1 MPSENVFEQDFFA
14 SLYDSVNPWSASDEF
29 YFHRA
34 LESGGPVLDLGCG
47 TGRLACRIAS
57 RGLSVTGV
65 DPAAAMLRVARSR
78 EGRDKVRWIQS
89 DGQSLQLAERF
100 QFISMTGHAF
110 QALSTDEDAVA
121 LLRAAARHLDREGDR
136 EGVPEKDREGSFV
149 FETRNPAARAW
160 LAWTPE
166 RSRRTVQS
174 PEHGRVSV
182 FYDAQAEPDAGIV
195 TIREHYSLLD
205 TGVEKVGSNRI
216 RFVEQEHLSGL
227 LAKAGLAAANWYG
240 DWHGAPFSQTSKE
253 IIVETR
259 RADE

>member
-1 MPSENVFEQDFFA
+1 MPTEDVFKEDFFA

-47 TGRLACRIAS
+47 TGMLACRIAS
-57 RGLSVTGV
+57 RGLRVTGV

-78 EGRDKVRWIQS
+78 EGGDKVRWIQS

-110 QALSTDEDAVA
+110 QALLTDEDAVA
-121 LLRAAARHLDREGDR
+121 LLRAAARHLDREGR
-136 EGVPEKDREGSFV
+136 FV

-174 PEHGRVSV
+174 PERGRVSV
-182 FYDAQAEPDAGIV
+182 FYDAEAEPESGIV
-195 TIREHYSLLD
+195 TIREHYSLQD
-205 TGVEKVGSNRI
+205 KGVERVGSNRI
-216 RFVEQEHLSGL
+216 RFVDREQLSGL
-227 LAKAGLAAANWYG
+227 LAEAGLEAVNWYG
-240 DWHGAPFSQTSKE
+240 DWDGAPFSQASEE
-253 IIVETR
+253 IIVVTR
-259 RADE
+259 GGR

>member
-34 LESGGPVLDLGCG
+34 LASGGPVLDLGCG
-47 TGRLACRIAS
+47 TGMLACRIAS

-78 EGRDKVRWIQS
+78 EGGDKVRWIQS

-110 QALSTDEDAVA
+110 QALLTDEDAVA
-121 LLRAAARHLDREGDR
+121 LLRAAARHLDRAGDR
-136 EGVPEKDREGSFV
+136 EGGREGKFV

-174 PEHGRVSV
+174 PERGRVSV
-182 FYDAQAEPDAGIV
+182 FYDAEAEPESGIV
-195 TIREHYSLLD
+195 TIREHYSLQD
-205 TGVEKVGSNRI
+205 KGVERVGSNRI
-216 RFVEQEHLSGL
+216 RFVDREHLSRL
-227 LAKAGLAAANWYG
+227 LAKAGLEAVDWYG
-240 DWHGAPFSQTSKE
+240 GWDGAPFSQASEE
-253 IIVETR
+253 IIVVTR
-259 RADE
+259 GVY